1 MTQTQEIQK
10 NLLWLDNLLF
20 IIQIKERNIDKE
32 KSEESDNNWFRNKV
46 VKKATKQISNSINF
60 LKQNNI
66 TVKNAQNHSIAINV
80 SEQDLRNAHKV
91 IIYMPRNSLIDKDNR
106 SIKFYTSKK
115 SGNIHIFNIDDYRNI
130 CNALITPSELDEYL
144 KFRDQFVN
152 AEFFSGQEHQNER
165 CHAKFSFPK

>member
-1 MTQTQEIQK
+1 M
-10 NLLWLDNLLF
+10 
-20 IIQIKERNIDKE
+20 
-32 KSEESDNNWFRNKV
+32 
-46 VKKATKQISNSINF
+46 KKATKQISNSINF

-144 KFRDQFVN
+144 KFREIFYLKYKDKVKLYSEEYILSHFISN
-152 AEFFSGQEHQNER
+152 PSDYLINEDYIKNLDIL
-165 CHAKFSFPK
+165 HKDIASFDMSPFLEDFLKKYVYSKTKRND

>member
-66 TVKNAQNHSIAINV
+66 TVK
-80 SEQDLRNAHKV
+80 
-91 IIYMPRNSLIDKDNR
+91 
-106 SIKFYTSKK
+106 
-115 SGNIHIFNIDDYRNI
+115 SGF
-130 CNALITPSELDEYL
+130 L
-144 KFRDQFVN
+144 
-152 AEFFSGQEHQNER
+152 
-165 CHAKFSFPK
+165 